1 MTLLKSDERFLKE
14 RSYEPKSGESSHE
27 LNSKEES
34 EEKAK
39 LSNRE
44 INALIKKK
52 QTPLTYQNLEK
63 DSHQHFRSKLSK

>member
-44 INALIKKK
+44 INALIKK
-52 QTPLTYQNLEK
+52 N
-63 DSHQHFRSKLSK
+63 KLL

>member
-1 MTLLKSDERFLKE
+1 MTANTVGGPLLKSDERFLKE

-44 INALIKKK
+44 INALIKK
-52 QTPLTYQNLEK
+52 N
-63 DSHQHFRSKLSK
+63 KLL